1 MGPVFSREG
10 VSFIISRVEVRR
22 GLLESNTG
30 RQAKRSLFTDVVVLD
45 FQIIL
50 IFRTCGLF
58 LGANVNFLG

>member
-30 RQAKRSLFTDVVVLD
+30 RQAKRSLFTDVVLD
-45 FQIIL
+45 FQIIF